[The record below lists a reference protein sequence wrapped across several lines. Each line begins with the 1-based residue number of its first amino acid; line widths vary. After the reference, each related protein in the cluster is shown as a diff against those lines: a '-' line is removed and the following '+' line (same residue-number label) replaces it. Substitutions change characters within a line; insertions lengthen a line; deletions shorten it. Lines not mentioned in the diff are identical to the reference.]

1 MATIGEKIKKRR
13 LEIGM
18 SQRELARQ
26 MGYTDNSTLARIE
39 KGTVDVSQSKIVQF
53 SKVLNCTI
61 AYLMDW
67 EETEKKNDQIV
78 ELVTRLRKDEDF
90 LNVVQSINN
99 LQPKQYEAIKQ
110 MLIAFNL

>member
-13 LEIGM
+13 LELGM
-18 SQRELARQ
+18 SQRELARN

-39 KGTVDVSQSKIVQF
+39 QGKIDVSQSRIVQF

-78 ELVTRLRKDEDF
+78 TLVTRLRLDDDF
-90 LNVVQSINN
+90 LDTVEMLNN
-99 LQPKQYEAIKQ
+99 LPSNRLEAIKQ
-110 MLIAFNL
+110 MLAAFK